1 MVRGYPELTI
11 GSHMQITP
19 SVDSA
24 MFYFSTN
31 ALHFS
36 EEFFGIILLV
46 DGVAQVLGE
55 CNLRAPQQDKNATRT
70 LGPV

>member
-1 MVRGYPELTI
+1 
-11 GSHMQITP
+11 
-19 SVDSA
+19 

-46 DGVAQVLGE
+46 DGVAQVLGKCILQE
-55 CNLRAPQQDKNATRT
+55 DCLAQCSPLCGVHVHFKSVDFC
-70 LGPV
+70 L

>member
-1 MVRGYPELTI
+1 MK
-11 GSHMQITP
+11 GSVDRLPACMQITP

-46 DGVAQVLGE
+46 DGVAQVIGE
-55 CNLRAPQQDKNATRT
+55 TWFVQSDT
-70 LGPV
+70 

>member
-1 MVRGYPELTI
+1 
-11 GSHMQITP
+11 MQITP

-55 CNLRAPQQDKNATRT
+55 TWSVQIGHTA
-70 LGPV
+70 

>member
-1 MVRGYPELTI
+1 
-11 GSHMQITP
+11 MQITP

-55 CNLRAPQQDKNATRT
+55 TWSVQFDPQHKVLLRKNLHKLLWVLLIINP
-70 LGPV
+70 